1 MEKTALTFAKH
12 GIPISILCFFLG
24 HQPIVHSKDQVVDRP
39 DPGVLILTKG
49 QGGDARGAAALAS
62 HWRSKKKPD
71 VLNLSTVGLDNI
83 DSSAYSCLLI
93 VGQGAADEALQSGRM
108 LPAWKNKQIGIYS
121 HLIDSTIVR
130 YLESSGERLPIRFF
144 FPQSQ
149 IDLLSKRNEKASFH
163 LKNYAVQTAPLAI
176 ETVSEKPRSDQDSE
190 NPALLDRDVVIW
202 LGGNYIDSS
211 GMQRVLTTQEISE
224 SLKAVR
230 ARMKPKSTVA
240 IVLIPRIFDSEM
252 TAAEKSNRL
261 HEMKKLF
268 SQHDPIFYGASPIVK
283 ALSSET
289 LKINPALP
297 YDRLMQ
303 LPWTHTEHYVSADQ
317 YNVFADIGATNV
329 FPFLLDPLDDDQRF
343 AAMQFLLHRKQGSL
357 SERLLRYGCK

>member
-1 MEKTALTFAKH
+1 
-12 GIPISILCFFLG
+12 
-24 HQPIVHSKDQVVDRP
+24 
-39 DPGVLILTKG
+39 
-49 QGGDARGAAALAS
+49 
-62 HWRSKKKPD
+62 
-71 VLNLSTVGLDNI
+71 
-83 DSSAYSCLLI
+83 
-93 VGQGAADEALQSGRM
+93 M